1 MAALLGRPA
10 IPLDPS
16 LEPAP
21 APAIAFIREDDC
33 IGCFKCVR
41 ACPVDAILGA
51 PQMMHTVIA
60 AECTGC
66 SLCLPPCPVD
76 CIDLHE
82 LPHGAAPVWSAE
94 VARSRADARRERTER
109 KLTAERDARDA
120 RRAAATLRARR
131 AQTVRE
137 AIERV
142 RAKRG
147 VSITGGG
154 HEHGA

>member
-1 MAALLGRPA
+1 LAALLGRPA

-21 APAIAFIREDDC
+21 QPAVAFIREDDC

-51 PQMMHTVIA
+51 PQMMHTVIT

-66 SLCLPPCPVD
+66 GLCLPPCPVD

-82 LPHGAAPVWSAE
+82 LPQGAQPVWAPE
-94 VARSRADARRERTER
+94 VARRRADARRDRTQR
-109 KLTAERDARDA
+109 KLASEREARDA

-147 VSITGGG
+147 VGIAGGG
-154 HEHGA
+154 HEH